1 MFYLIALAIL
11 GSIVAGFMFGYVA
24 AGALMT
30 SAGLAE
36 QQENDKLRSSV
47 DNLHSM
53 FASANKEAQLYK
65 QAAER
70 LQAENGLLEQ
80 SLDRYRAKV
89 AELQE
94 IENGDFKTWQAVA

>member
-53 FASANKEAQLYK
+53 YASANKESQLYK

-94 IENGDFKTWQAVA
+94 IENGDLKTWQAVA